1 MVKIKPTI
9 ILNRARIKYKP
20 IIPSG
25 LVLVIDTREQAP
37 YKPDGA
43 LHISKKLEYGDYSI
57 KGFENQVSIER
68 KNLEDFYRSIGKDRE
83 RFKHMLERMQEAE
96 FKGLLIEAYED
107 EVLEPE
113 LSYSS
118 IHSNSVYSTIIA
130 LEVKYNLHVYY
141 GNRKDCENKLINWLV
156 YFYRMK
162 RRV

>member
-37 YKPDGA
+37 YKPGGVPS
-43 LHISKKLEYGDYSI
+43 ITNKLDYGDYSI

-83 RFKHMLERMQEAE
+83 RFKHMLERMQETE
-96 FKGLLIEAYED
+96 FKGLVIEAYED

-118 IHSNSVYSTIIA
+118 IHSNSVYATITA
-130 LEVKYNLHVYY
+130 LEVNYNLHVYY
-141 GNRKDCENKLINWLV
+141 GNRRDCENKLINWLV

>member
-1 MVKIKPTI
+1 MVKVKPII
-9 ILNRARIKYKP
+9 ILNPRRVKYKP
-20 IIPSG
+20 KIPSG

-37 YKPDGA
+37 YKPGGVPS
-43 LHISKKLEYGDYSI
+43 ITNKLDYGDYSI

-68 KNLEDFYRSIGKDRE
+68 KSLEDFYRSIGKDRK

-118 IHSNSVYSTIIA
+118 IHSNSVYSTITS
-130 LEVKYNLHVYY
+130 LEVKYNLHVYM
-141 GNRKDCENKLINWLV
+141 GSRKDCENKLINWLV